1 MPVLAGGGVGG
12 EVAEGGA
19 PEEGQEG
26 SSQLWPEACP
36 LSQASQGNQVSSC
49 RLARCLASCRFGLA
63 QAGQS
68 LRGWRPREPNSH
80 SIIDG

>member
-1 MPVLAGGGVGG
+1 M
-12 EVAEGGA
+12 
-19 PEEGQEG
+19 
-26 SSQLWPEACP
+26 
-36 LSQASQGNQVSSC
+36 SQASQGNQVSGC

-63 QAGQS
+63 QAGQL